1 MMDGVVKCGK
11 KILET
16 MKASIFALV
25 ALAIITLALS
35 SCQVFS
41 ITQQVVL

>member
-1 MMDGVVKCGK
+1 MGGVVECDD
-11 KILET
+11 KIPNS
-16 MKASIFALV
+16 MKSSLFVIAALV
-25 ALAIITLALS
+25 LITLTLS